1 MKGECKVKDKCLR
14 NELKYIISPGAGTV
28 LRSRLRK
35 ILPMDKHC
43 NDKSYLIK
51 SLYFDSINDG
61 ALGEKLSGA
70 PYREKYRIR
79 CYNNDYSYIKLEK
92 KVKVLAKGY
101 KLTSRLSAEEVEQI
115 LAGNLDFLKHSE
127 DPVRTEFYMKYK
139 TKFLR
144 PSVIVQY
151 EREAF
156 TYRPGNTRVT
166 LDFNVR
172 SSIINMDY
180 FSNVPLIND
189 GSDNYILEVK
199 FDRFLPDVIRDLVQI
214 GETSCVSHSKY
225 KTGRMLTM

>member
-1 MKGECKVKDKCLR
+1 M
-14 NELKYIISPGAGTV
+14 
-28 LRSRLRK
+28 
-35 ILPMDKHC
+35 
-43 NDKSYLIK
+43 
-51 SLYFDSINDG
+51 
-61 ALGEKLSGA
+61 
-70 PYREKYRIR
+70 
-79 CYNNDYSYIKLEK
+79 
-92 KVKVLAKGY
+92 
-101 KLTSRLSAEEVEQI
+101 EQI
-115 LAGNLDFLKHSE
+115 LAVNLDFLKHRE